1 MTVYNLGSINAD
13 HLYGVP
19 HLPRPGETLS
29 AISFFTGL
37 GGKGINQSV
46 AAARAGSNVVH
57 IGAVGP
63 DGGWA
68 IDQIAGYGIDTQL
81 ISTVDT
87 PTGHAIVNV
96 DQNGENAIVIFSG
109 ANNCQSIDQV
119 KKALGRAGAGDI
131 LLLQNETTLQ
141 ADAAKLAHERG
152 MKVIYSAAPFS
163 VEAIKAVLSYITV
176 LMMNQVESEQL
187 CAGLDTELSK
197 LPVEEIIVTK
207 GSKGADWLQ
216 PKTGQ
221 TAHAPSFPVVAVDT
235 TAAGDT
241 FAGFFAA
248 GIDQGHSV
256 QDAMTFASAAAALKV
271 TRKGTADAIPERA
284 EVDDFLIEKQA

>member
-46 AAARAGSNVVH
+46 AAARAGSKVVH

-81 ISTVDT
+81 ISRVET

-96 DQNGENAIVIFSG
+96 DQDGENAIVIFSG
-109 ANNCQSIDQV
+109 ANNCQNIDQIN
-119 KKALGRAGAGDI
+119 KALGGAGTGDI

-141 ADAAKLAHERG
+141 ADAAKIAYDRG
-152 MKVIYSAAPFS
+152 VKVIYSAAPFS
-163 VEAIKAVLSYITV
+163 VKAIKSVLSYTTV
-176 LMMNQVESEQL
+176 LMMNKVESEQL
-187 CAGLDTELSK
+187 CAGLDTDLSK

-207 GSKGADWLQ
+207 GSEGADWLQ

-241 FAGFFAA
+241 FAGYFAA
-248 GIDQGHSV
+248 GIDQGQSA
-256 QDAMTFASAAAALKV
+256 QDAMTLASAAAALKV
-271 TRKGTADAIPERA
+271 THKGTADAIPTRA
-284 EVDDFLIEKQA
+284 EVDAFLKDGQP

>member
-13 HLYGVP
+13 HLYDVP

-29 AISFFTGL
+29 AISFSTGL

-46 AAARAGSNVVH
+46 AAARAGSKVVH
-57 IGAVGP
+57 IGAVGA

-68 IDQIAGYGIDTQL
+68 IDQIAGYGIGTQF
-81 ISTVDT
+81 ISTVET

-96 DQNGENAIVIFSG
+96 DQTGENAIVIFPG
-109 ANNCQSIDQV
+109 ANNCQSSDQIN
-119 KKALGRAGAGDI
+119 KALSGAGAGDI

-141 ADAAKLAHERG
+141 AKAARIAHERG

-163 VEAIKAVLSYITV
+163 VEAIKSVLSNTTI
-176 LMMNQVESEQL
+176 LMMNKIESEQL
-187 CAGLDTELSK
+187 CAGLETDLLK
-197 LPVEEIIVTK
+197 LPVAEVIVTK
-207 GSKGADWLQ
+207 GSDGADWLQ

-221 TAHAPSFPVVAVDT
+221 TAHAPSFPVMAVDT

-241 FAGFFAA
+241 FAGFFAG
-248 GIDQGHSV
+248 GIDQGQSV
-256 QDAMTFASAAAALKV
+256 QDAMTLASAAAALKV
-271 TRKGTADAIPERA
+271 TRKGTADAIPARS
-284 EVDDFLIEKQA
+284 EVDDFLREKRA